1 MLLRG
6 LAARRLVVPPP
17 RAQLFVRSLSSRKKP
32 KKPVRVPELCSAERL
47 AKALKLP
54 LPSLLEQA
62 EALGEPVADAGSLVS
77 AELMELLA
85 GEAGVP
91 LNVATV
97 DSFRRPPPSADERAR
112 LPARPPVVALMG
124 HVDHGKTSMLDAFR
138 GSQLAAAEAGGITQ
152 AISAFTVDAG
162 TPSAI
167 TFLDTPGHELFAGMR
182 ARGARSTDV
191 LLLVVALD
199 AGVQATTRE
208 AIAYA
213 KDAGLPMVVAAN
225 KYDREGREA
234 AVKKLSAQLVQAGV
248 LLEEM
253 GGDVPLVPCSATKGL
268 HLDDVRDALLL
279 QAELLDLRA
288 EEKGQ
293 AEGVVLEAF
302 TQKGLGTLATV
313 LVQRGELKVGQ
324 NVAVGTTGG
333 KVRLMHDEQ
342 GGSLRVAGP
351 STAVRL
357 AGLRELPRAGDELL
371 VLPSEAEVREVT
383 DMRAMAERIAREA
396 DAAAAAAL
404 AAAEEAEAAPAAA
417 EEEPK
422 KRVSKRRRRGGR
434 DAADVLDPLAAK
446 QVPALLKADSH
457 GALEA
462 AVEGLAHFPN
472 NRVELKLVS
481 SAVGALSEAD
491 VQLAH
496 SVGAHL
502 VSFNAPLPPKVN
514 ALAEQLGVGVVV
526 NDVIY
531 ELVDGVKEV
540 LEEAIEP
547 VIEEHERGNVEVLQ
561 TFTLTLNTKD
571 RKAGMVKKT
580 QVAGGRVTVGEAR
593 TRHKARVLRGD
604 EVLYDGKIVSLRHF
618 KETVASVKKG
628 SECGVIL
635 HNFGDAAEG
644 DRISFYEEVPRKPHL
659 YEELTE
665 AELKL
670 RAVQE
675 DEG

>member
-1 MLLRG
+1 MLKLLMHNLTRTGGRRPRYVSEPVSEPVKMSLREARAVLGRGERPRSQRRRRAERLPCRSRRPRNDIPQRRADRG

-97 DSFRRPPPSADERAR
+97 DSFRRPPPLADERAR

-279 QAELLDLRA
+279 QAEL
-288 EEKGQ
+288 
-293 AEGVVLEAF
+293 
-302 TQKGLGTLATV
+302 
-313 LVQRGELKVGQ
+313 
-324 NVAVGTTGG
+324 
-333 KVRLMHDEQ
+333 
-342 GGSLRVAGP
+342 
-351 STAVRL
+351 
-357 AGLRELPRAGDELL
+357 
-371 VLPSEAEVREVT
+371 
-383 DMRAMAERIAREA
+383 
-396 DAAAAAAL
+396 
-404 AAAEEAEAAPAAA
+404 
-417 EEEPK
+417 
-422 KRVSKRRRRGGR
+422 
-434 DAADVLDPLAAK
+434 
-446 QVPALLKADSH
+446 
-457 GALEA
+457 
-462 AVEGLAHFPN
+462 
-472 NRVELKLVS
+472 
-481 SAVGALSEAD
+481 
-491 VQLAH
+491 
-496 SVGAHL
+496 
-502 VSFNAPLPPKVN
+502 
-514 ALAEQLGVGVVV
+514 
-526 NDVIY
+526 
-531 ELVDGVKEV
+531 
-540 LEEAIEP
+540 
-547 VIEEHERGNVEVLQ
+547 
-561 TFTLTLNTKD
+561 
-571 RKAGMVKKT
+571 
-580 QVAGGRVTVGEAR
+580 
-593 TRHKARVLRGD
+593 
-604 EVLYDGKIVSLRHF
+604 
-618 KETVASVKKG
+618 
-628 SECGVIL
+628 
-635 HNFGDAAEG
+635 
-644 DRISFYEEVPRKPHL
+644 
-659 YEELTE
+659 
-665 AELKL
+665 
-670 RAVQE
+670 
-675 DEG
+675 